1 MFLLFGSCLWVFDLR
16 KHGCI
21 SVFRMRFSLLSLA
34 WAFQAAA
41 TILENGQER
50 LNPYPGQAE
59 QVSVDDS
66 WKSYGA
72 DASEISYKGRW
83 DSTYTSCE

>member
-1 MFLLFGSCLWVFDLR
+1 MFDLR